1 METYPNPANKKCIQK
16 ILSQM
21 NNPIYKIK
29 EKNEKNKFCFFCNIK
44 YENKNIPVIILNYYL
59 IEEKNNNSIQIIFNN
74 KLEKIKFGK
83 ARYKNKDLNISIIE
97 IKEDNINELN
107 FFEINDN
114 LYGDDSHQWL
124 YKESIYI
131 LHYNNKNDFSVS
143 YGVIKDMNN
152 SQFIHTGKV
161 YENSHGFPIFNLS
174 NNKLIGI
181 HNNKSV
187 YYNNG
192 ILFNCIINEFLQYFN
207 IMNEIIITI
216 LVKEDDVSFKKNIY
230 FLDNYIDKD
239 NEIDDENKNEIT
251 SNNLK
256 ELNEY
261 NTEIY
266 RNNEIKEYKKYFQ
279 PEKAGEYNIKLKF
292 KINLTE

>member
-44 YENKNIPVIILNYYL
+44 YENKKIPVIILNYYL
-59 IEEKNNNSIQIIFNN
+59 IEEKNNNSVQIIFNN
-74 KLEKIKFGK
+74 KLEKIKLGK

-107 FFEINDN
+107 FFEIDDN

-161 YENSHGFPIFNLS
+161 Y
-174 NNKLIGI
+174 
-181 HNNKSV
+181 
-187 YYNNG
+187 
-192 ILFNCIINEFLQYFN
+192 
-207 IMNEIIITI
+207 
-216 LVKEDDVSFKKNIY
+216 
-230 FLDNYIDKD
+230 
-239 NEIDDENKNEIT
+239 
-251 SNNLK
+251 
-256 ELNEY
+256 
-261 NTEIY
+261 
-266 RNNEIKEYKKYFQ
+266 
-279 PEKAGEYNIKLKF
+279 
-292 KINLTE
+292 